1 MGGSRLAWRR
11 LVVSKFKLPWAAAD
25 DDATAGTGLAPL
37 LARDM
42 ALMFGQIGVVSLR
55 ASVVDMESMAFQPAW
70 TITERGEIGEDPLN
84 RGLDSA
90 FPAAMATIAQ
100 MGVSSPEHTVVRKL
114 SPRHWAFA
122 WRIDE
127 QHVAVAE
134 ARYRDQRDMQTEAD
148 TALVRLI
155 CDNGIHA
162 NQAGAVD
169 GSGRGSAMPAGTLDG
184 RPLMLWPAIDRRRAK
199 QVAAVGPLSV
209 FLVVLSALLALWM
222 VAVALP
228 WARSDSG
235 ALQTELA
242 RLHDRGNGAM
252 LQNLAATLATGDY
265 GEVQAALTSFAALG
279 YFQGAVVTNARQRI
293 VSVAGT
299 VSDARI
305 GDAVSPTLARSA
317 RVLDLSIGS
326 ERYGQLLTLG
336 AAPPTEPTGGLH
348 MLLVS
353 ALLVSGST
361 ALAALLL
368 LWRQRRR

>member
-1 MGGSRLAWRR
+1 M
-11 LVVSKFKLPWAAAD
+11 SKFKLPWAAAD
-25 DDATAGTGLAPL
+25 DAAAAGSGLAPL

-42 ALMFGQIGVVSLR
+42 AMMFGQIGVVSLR

-70 TITERGEIGEDPLN
+70 TITERGVVGEDPLN

-122 WRIDE
+122 WRIDD

-162 NQAGAVD
+162 NQLGAAD
-169 GSGRGSAMPAGTLDG
+169 GSGRRSAMPAGTLDG
-184 RPLMLWPAIDRRRAK
+184 RPLMMWPAIDRRRAN
-199 QVAAVGPLSV
+199 QATFVGPLSV
-209 FLVVLSALLALWM
+209 FVVVLSALLALWM
-222 VAVALP
+222 VAVAIP
-228 WARSDSG
+228 WARSDAV
-235 ALQTELA
+235 ALQTELT
-242 RLHDRGNGAM
+242 RMHEMGNGSM
-252 LQNLAATLATGDY
+252 LQTLASTLATGDY
-265 GEVQAALTSFAALG
+265 GEVQAALTSYASLG

-293 VSVAGT
+293 ISVAGT
-299 VSDARI
+299 VTEARI
-305 GDAVSPTLARSA
+305 GDAVSPALARSA
-317 RVLDLSIGS
+317 QVLDLSIGS

-336 AAPPTEPTGGLH
+336 AAAPAEPSSGSRV
-348 MLLVS
+348 LLAS
-353 ALLVSGST
+353 ALMVCLST
-361 ALAALLL
+361 VAAALLL
-368 LWRQRRR
+368 LWRHRRRQRLSA

>member
-1 MGGSRLAWRR
+1 M
-11 LVVSKFKLPWAAAD
+11 SKFKLPWAAAHD
-25 DDATAGTGLAPL
+25 EAAAGNSLAPL

-42 ALMFGQIGVVSLR
+42 AMMFGQIGVVSLR

-70 TITERGEIGEDPLN
+70 SITERGEIGEDPHN

-100 MGVSSPEHTVVRKL
+100 MGVSTPEHTVVRKL

-134 ARYRDQRDMQTEAD
+134 ARYRDQRDMQTQAD

-162 NQAGAVD
+162 SQVGTAD
-169 GSGRGSAMPAGTLDG
+169 GGGWGNVLPAGTLDG
-184 RPLMLWPAIDRRRAK
+184 RPLMTWPAIDRRRANRGA
-199 QVAAVGPLSV
+199 VAGPLSV
-209 FLVVLSALLALWM
+209 FVVVLSALLALWM
-222 VAVALP
+222 VAVAIP
-228 WARSDSG
+228 WVRSDAS
-235 ALQTELA
+235 ALQTELT
-242 RLHDRGNGAM
+242 RLHDMGNGSM
-252 LQNLAATLATGDY
+252 LQSLAATLATGDY
-265 GEVQAALTSFAALG
+265 GEVQAALSSFAALG

-299 VSDARI
+299 ASDARI

-317 RVLDLSIGS
+317 QVLDLSIGS
-326 ERYGQLLTLG
+326 ERYGQLMTLG
-336 AAPPTEPTGGLH
+336 AAAPTEASSGLRV
-348 MLLVS
+348 LWVS
-353 ALLVSGST
+353 ALLVCLST
-361 ALAALLL
+361 VAAAWLLV
-368 LWRQRRR
+368 WRHRQRQPP

>member
-1 MGGSRLAWRR
+1 MSR
-11 LVVSKFKLPWAAAD
+11 FKLPWATAD
-25 DDATAGTGLAPL
+25 DDSAAGGGLAPL

-42 ALMFGQIGVVSLR
+42 AMMFGQIGVVSLR

-70 TITERGEIGEDPLN
+70 SITERGEIGEDLLN

-122 WRIDE
+122 WRIDDR
-127 QHVAVAE
+127 HVAVAE
-134 ARYRDQRDMQTEAD
+134 ARYRDQRDMQTEVD

-162 NQAGAVD
+162 NQMGAVD
-169 GSGRGSAMPAGTLDG
+169 GSGRSSAMPAGTLDG
-184 RPLMLWPAIDRRRAK
+184 RPLMQWPAVDRRRAD
-199 QVAAVGPLSV
+199 QNAPISPLNV
-209 FLVVLSALLALWM
+209 FLVMLSALLALWM
-222 VAVALP
+222 VAVAIP
-228 WARSDSG
+228 WARSDAS
-235 ALQTELA
+235 AMQTELT
-242 RLHDRGNGAM
+242 RMHDMGQGSM
-252 LQNLAATLATGDY
+252 LQNLGATLATGDY

-279 YFQGAVVTNARQRI
+279 YFQGAVVTNSRQRI

-299 VSDARI
+299 VNDARI

-336 AAPPTEPTGGLH
+336 AAPPNELTSGWRA
-348 MLLVS
+348 LLVS
-353 ALLVSGST
+353 ALMVCLST
-361 ALAALLL
+361 VVAALLL
-368 LWRQRRR
+368 LWRQRRRRRLNA

>member
-1 MGGSRLAWRR
+1 M
-11 LVVSKFKLPWAAAD
+11 SKFRLPWVTAED
-25 DDATAGTGLAPL
+25 DTTTGNGLAPL

-42 ALMFGQIGVVSLR
+42 AMMFGQIGVVSLR

-70 TITERGEIGEDPLN
+70 SITERGEIGEDPLN

-122 WRIDE
+122 WRIDD

-162 NQAGAVD
+162 NQVATAD
-169 GSGRGSAMPAGTLDG
+169 GSGRTSAMPAGTLDG
-184 RPLMLWPAIDRRRAK
+184 RPLMMWPAVDRRRTE
-199 QVAAVGPLSV
+199 QAAPISPLNV
-209 FLVVLSALLALWM
+209 FMVLLSALLALWM
-222 VAVALP
+222 VAVAIP
-228 WARSDSG
+228 WARSDAS
-235 ALQTELA
+235 AMQTELT
-242 RLHDRGNGAM
+242 RMHDMGQGSM
-252 LQNLAATLATGDY
+252 QQTLAATLATGDY
-265 GEVQAALTSFAALG
+265 GELQAALTSFAALG
-279 YFQGAVVTNARQRI
+279 YFQGAVVTNSRQRI
-293 VSVAGT
+293 VSMAGT
-299 VSDARI
+299 VNDARI

-326 ERYGQLLTLG
+326 ERYGQLLTLSA
-336 AAPPTEPTGGLH
+336 AAPNEPSSGSRV
-348 MLLVS
+348 LLAS
-353 ALLVSGST
+353 ALMVCLST
-361 ALAALLL
+361 VAAALLL
-368 LWRQRRR
+368 LWRHRRSRRLNA